1 MSLSLQSLGRLL
13 AMQITFWL
21 NAYSIIQMSSFLSLL
36 ERIWGLGEDIVLNCI
51 SPTNVKV

>member
-21 NAYSIIQMSSFLSLL
+21 NAYSVIQMSSFLSLL